1 MTFRIPNADDAFNP
15 NQAEPDAV
23 DVDILVAGIA
33 GDGVVSG
40 CAVADQASGD
50 LDVVVDAGTI
60 AIGGDRVAVSGGVLS
75 LSPAESNPRF
85 DLIVAHDDGS
95 ISAVTGTGHAE
106 PVFPGVPSG
115 AVALAAV
122 YVPAETSEITPDM
135 IVDKRCIVPDPV
147 FDHVDIDSGTL
158 TASSPALTR
167 AQTWNNALVDFVG
180 SDTNITD
187 TASGGGSLIERWR
200 INGSVMASISKA
212 GALVLAAG
220 ATLGAALALPAGAVG
235 TPSLHLGDTTT
246 GIYRPASN
254 QIGIAASGV
263 NVATFSSTGLTT
275 TGINNTGNTT
285 LGDASADTL
294 TINAGTWTYGSNWTA
309 TRAAGALAAGTTQ
322 LQQINSTW
330 SGDSGGTTT
339 VNALRAITTGSGANA
354 VVLARAFVPSV
365 TWNGTATLTTAN
377 TVEATTSLTNTGNIT
392 AARTMAAGF
401 SLSSSGSI
409 SGTADAFLAFSPGL
423 SSTGTIATLN
433 GLRIANQGNS
443 LITTAVGVKIDNFTN
458 STNMRGIQSSLT
470 SGANKWNHYI
480 DGNAPSY
487 HLGIVQLGSATFDSS
502 NHLYLAGNAATNG
515 VSGVTQRGIL
525 VGIRGGIDA
534 TTAINAVTI
543 ATIGG
548 NAGSPY
554 TTAAVRGFTVNNHT
568 LGTNQTVAG
577 QVGLEINDLTS
588 GTNNYGVR
596 ISMVSGAAKWALLSQ
611 NDAQSA
617 HVGNF
622 RIGSTT
628 APTVALD
635 VTGAALISSTLGVS
649 GTLTLSG
656 SAANI
661 ALGSNFISNGGTD
674 AGLSFDGSN
683 NATFSGSITSSALT
697 SGRLPYVTTGGLLS
711 DSSDLRWSVGNKY
724 LIFSGNNAW
733 GLGPNQGI
741 LFANGTTGATLS
753 GNGTFDVTLRNRS
766 GADVFAILGNTASVL
781 LNASGSA
788 LATNATDGFTYLPTC
803 AGTPTGTPTAVTG
816 AAPAVIDETNHKL
829 YFYTGGAWRDAGP

>member
-40 CAVADQASGD
+40 CAVADQTSGD

-60 AIGGDRVAVSGGVLS
+60 AIGGDRVAVAGGALS

-158 TASSPALTR
+158 TASDPALTR
-167 AQTWNNALVDFVG
+167 AQTWNNALVDFIG

-220 ATLGAALALPAGAVG
+220 ATLGGILALPAGAVG
-235 TPSLHLGDTTT
+235 APSLHLGDATT

-263 NVATFSSTGLTT
+263 NVATFSLTQGIVLPLASGSNIWNVFASGTAPNHFAGIVGIGTQSIGDAALSVRLPTTVSNANIAGVNVLITPSGTGLTST
-275 TGINNTGNTT
+275 SALSVRIDTPNTVATYSNLTALNIANFQRGA
-285 LGDASADTL
+285 AS
-294 TINAGTWTYGSNWTA
+294 TISAIYGVRVQNQTA
-309 TRAAGALAAGTTQ
+309 
-322 LQQINSTW
+322 
-330 SGDSGGTTT
+330 
-339 VNALRAITTGSGANA
+339 
-354 VVLARAFVPSV
+354 
-365 TWNGTATLTTAN
+365 TAN
-377 TVEATTSLTNTGNIT
+377 TKIAAFLQMDAGTNWWNVY
-392 AARTMAAGF
+392 A
-401 SLSSSGSI
+401 
-409 SGTADAFLAFSPGL
+409 SGTANNAF
-423 SSTGTIATLN
+423 
-433 GLRIANQGNS
+433 
-443 LITTAVGVKIDNFTN
+443 
-458 STNMRGIQSSLT
+458 
-470 SGANKWNHYI
+470 
-480 DGNAPSY
+480 
-487 HLGIVQLGSATFDSS
+487 
-502 NHLYLAGNAATNG
+502 
-515 VSGVTQRGIL
+515 
-525 VGIRGGIDA
+525 
-534 TTAINAVTI
+534 
-543 ATIGG
+543 
-548 NAGSPY
+548 
-554 TTAAVRGFTVNNHT
+554 
-568 LGTNQTVAG
+568 
-577 QVGLEINDLTS
+577 
-588 GTNNYGVR
+588 
-596 ISMVSGAAKWALLSQ
+596 
-611 NDAQSA
+611 
-617 HVGNF
+617 VGNV
-622 RIGSTT
+622 RIGSVV

-635 VTGAALISSTLGVS
+635 VTGAALISSTLGVTGTVGIGAAAVASRALTISAAATSSTDAYGAVINNVITTSGAGVGTLWGLRVVPTFVGGTPIAQIGVDVNNIAQIGTAVVAGYRSQVTSGTGKWNFLASTNASSAFLGNVRIGSVVSPTVALDVTGDALISSTLGVS

-697 SGRLPYVTTGGLLS
+697 SGRIPYVTTGGLIA
-711 DSSDLRWSVGNKY
+711 DSSDFRWSVSNKY

-733 GLGPNQGI
+733 ALGPNQGI

-766 GADVFAILGNTASVL
+766 GTDVFAILGNTASVL